1 MKEPALQFRWTKT
14 PPGKLTSK
22 VGSLLLEIEPKGDG
36 RFNWRVF
43 KADTQNPMASGVASS
58 LGAAKT
64 VIQQF
69 ATRSGLV

>member
-1 MKEPALQFRWTKT
+1 MKEPALQLRWTKDKA
-14 PPGKLTSK
+14 GKLTSSA
-22 VGSLLLEIEPKGDG
+22 GSLLLEIEPKGDG

-43 KADTQNPMASGVASS
+43 KVETQNPMASGVASS